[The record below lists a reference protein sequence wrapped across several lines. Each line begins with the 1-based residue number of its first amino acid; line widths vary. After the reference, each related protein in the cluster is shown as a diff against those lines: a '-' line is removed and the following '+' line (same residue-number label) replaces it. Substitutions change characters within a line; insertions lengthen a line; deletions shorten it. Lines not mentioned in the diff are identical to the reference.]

1 MNHGHRSRPGS
12 KISRIPSQ
20 AARPEVAVVIPV
32 YKHSVLLEEA
42 VISAL
47 NQQTDFALA
56 VVIVND
62 GCPMPETHQTCLE
75 FAMAAPDRVSYIRR
89 QNGGLSAAR
98 NTGIDHVLATWE
110 TVEAIYFLD
119 ADNRLFPNAL
129 QRAYA
134 ALAGDPERRLGL
146 SGHRHVRA
154 GVERRLL
161 GRVLSASSSGGK
173 FLRGG

>member
-1 MNHGHRSRPGS
+1 MNRGHSRPLQGS
-12 KISRIPSQ
+12 ELAWIATQP
-20 AARPEVAVVIPV
+20 ARPELAIVIPV

-47 NQQTDFALA
+47 NQETDFALA
-56 VVIVND
+56 IVIVND
-62 GCPMPETHQTCLE
+62 GCPMPETHRTCVD

-119 ADNRLFPNAL
+119 ADNRLFPTAL
-129 QRAYA
+129 QRAYDV
-134 ALAGDPERRLGL
+134 LARDPSVGWVYPDIDMFGQEWN
-146 SGHRHVRA
+146 
-154 GVERRLL
+154 
-161 GRVLSASSSGGK
+161 
-173 FLRGG
+173 